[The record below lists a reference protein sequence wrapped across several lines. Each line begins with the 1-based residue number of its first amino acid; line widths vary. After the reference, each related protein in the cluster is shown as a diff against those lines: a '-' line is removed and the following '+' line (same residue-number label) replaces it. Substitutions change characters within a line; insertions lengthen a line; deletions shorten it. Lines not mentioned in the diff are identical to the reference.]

1 MPRRSAM
8 FLLAGLIWGV
18 TACGGSTTRPPDGPN
33 DQSYGDEDSVLGVTG
48 TIRSNPETGPA
59 PKVLWAVDL
68 GPEAM
73 IVHDGVV
80 YVTDLDA
87 AVTAIDIATGEV
99 AWSVQP
105 DEGAD
110 TSGGVTMSYLEGA
123 VRVFIPWS
131 YAAELDAADGST
143 RSLDSTL
150 GENPWPD
157 QAAWFSDEPGYAF
170 LEGWEPRIA
179 PDDGEELSLVGRTP
193 DGDVSFE
200 TTGEP
205 MLDPLPYAF
214 RVGSTVV
221 IADQSGYV
229 VGLDWP

>member
-1 MPRRSAM
+1 M

-33 DQSYGDEDSVLGVTG
+33 DQSYGDEDSVLGVIG
-48 TIRSNPETGPA
+48 TIRSHPEAGPA
-59 PKVLWAVDL
+59 PKVLWAVDR

-150 GENPWPD
+150 GDNPWPD
-157 QAAWFSDEPGYAF
+157 QAAWLSDEPGYAF

-179 PDDGEELSLVGRTP
+179 PDDGEKLALVGHTP